1 MRREKLS
8 VVLHL
13 SERLFFFFLQE
24 DRECR
29 IQFCPEVGQMVWSI
43 VSVHRIGGMINTGNT
58 GPLPRLAELR
68 LAHRR

>member
-1 MRREKLS
+1 MLCCIYLKG
-8 VVLHL
+8 
-13 SERLFFFFLQE
+13 LFFGLQE

-29 IQFCPEVGQMVWSI
+29 IQCCPEVGQMVREVRSI
-43 VSVHRIGGMINTGNT
+43 VSVHRIGMINTGNT